1 MDSAIVAEIDSR
13 LANIEH
19 DHNVSIPLAVESG
32 SRAWGFPSPD
42 SDYDCRFV
50 FVRAVS
56 ETFTLFPE
64 RDVIETPLTSI
75 LDVNGWELS
84 KALKLLLKGNVVV
97 VEWLTSPLT
106 YKRDSEFRA
115 AFLELADE
123 VADRALTGRH
133 YYHLAANQLDRFMTT
148 PDRVPLKKLFYALR
162 PLMALKWLDE
172 NPSSAIAPMNF
183 PTLCAGVP
191 LEPAVVDAIQALIAR
206 KAETRELGEGPIPGP
221 ILAFLTA
228 EFSRAQNRLDATEAR
243 RPGSEQLVDDF
254 WRNWS
259 HRLAPAMPSVNPASF
274 VLRRS

>member
-1 MDSAIVAEIDSR
+1 MDLEIVADIDRR
-13 LANIEH
+13 LA
-19 DHNVSIPLAVESG
+19 DVGLQHNVSIPLAVESG

-75 LDVNGWELS
+75 LDINGWELS

-97 VEWLTSPLT
+97 VEWLTSPLV
-106 YKRDSEFRA
+106 YQCNSEFRE
-115 AFLELADE
+115 AFLKLADE

-133 YYHLAANQLDRFMTT
+133 YYHLAANHLDRFLTT

-172 NPSSAIAPMNF
+172 NPNSAIAPMNF
-183 PTLCAGVP
+183 LTLCAGVP
-191 LEPAVVDAIQALIAR
+191 LEPSVVAAIQALIAR
-206 KAETRELGEGPIPGP
+206 KAETRELGEGPVPGP
-221 ILAFLTA
+221 ILAFLAA
-228 EFSRAQNRLDATEAR
+228 EFPRAQIWRGGAAAR
-243 RPGSEQLVDDF
+243 RPGSERLVDDF

-259 HRLAPAMPSVNPASF
+259 HRLEPACRV
-274 VLRRS
+274 

>member
-1 MDSAIVAEIDSR
+1 MDPAIVAEIDSR
-13 LANIEH
+13 LVDIEQQN
-19 DHNVSIPLAVESG
+19 DVSIPLAVESG

-106 YKRDSEFRA
+106 YQCDTEFRQ
-115 AFLELADE
+115 AFLKLGEE

-133 YYHLAANQLDRFMTT
+133 YYHLAANQLDRFLTT
-148 PDRVPLKKLFYALR
+148 PDLVPLKKLFYALR

-172 NPSSAIAPMNF
+172 NPNSAIAPMNF
-183 PTLCAGVP
+183 LTLCAGVP
-191 LEPAVVDAIQALIAR
+191 LEPSVIDAIQALIAR

-221 ILAFLTA
+221 ILAFLAA
-228 EFSRAQNRLDATEAR
+228 EFSRAQIWRDGVEAR
-243 RPGSEQLVDDF
+243 QPGSERLVDDF
-254 WRNWS
+254 WREWS
-259 HRLAPAMPSVNPASF
+259 HRLAPAGRV
-274 VLRRS
+274 